1 MKLINSLFSIAI
13 VSTAL
18 NLVPV
23 SPVSLFTPL
32 STVQAQNTLKDKNE
46 DENPKVKGPVKLTF
60 KCSPKSPPVTG
71 CDGRRS
77 IA

>member
-1 MKLINSLFSIAI
+1 MKLIDSLLSIAI

-23 SPVSLFTPL
+23 SPVSLLAPL
-32 STVQAQNTLKDKNE
+32 AVVEVQNTIKDKDE